1 MKTRFSKVLSLM
13 LAAVVAVGVIGIGT
27 GNAFAASHK
36 WVISGDNYIWKGDT
50 AYVGVNDEN
59 SKDYTEAQVTKVVS
73 SNKNVKVIKNKY
85 DDDVW
90 FNLKGQKIGKAKITV
105 YYKVPGSSAV
115 KHKAKTIKV
124 KAYPNEIKSLKVN
137 GKAVKVG
144 SNKYNYHVYDYKKT
158 TASVKLAL
166 KKGWKIDNIYAYA
179 YTKSGKEADVKITK
193 KMLTNGTAIK
203 FAKKY
208 ADIYIGI
215 GMVKGNDYA
224 NNYINYFIGIHR

>member
-36 WVISGDNYIWKGDT
+36 WVISGDNYIWKGDSL
-50 AYVGVNDEN
+50 YLGVYDQN
-59 SKDYTEAQVTKVVS
+59 SEEYTEAQITKVVS
-73 SNKNVKVIKNKY
+73 SNKIIKVIKHT
-85 DDDVW
+85 DGDVW
-90 FNLKGQKIGKAKITV
+90 FNLQGKKIGKAKITV

-179 YTKSGKEADVKITK
+179 YTKSGKSVDVKITK
-193 KMLTNGTAIK
+193 KMLKNGTAFK

-208 ADIYIGI
+208 SDIYVGI

-224 NNYINYFIGIHR
+224 HNYINYFIGIHR